1 MTGSAPRPLEG
12 LKVIDL
18 TTVLM
23 GPFATQLLGDMGA
36 DVIKVEAPGGDNV
49 RHIGPARNAGM
60 GAIFLNVNRSK
71 RSVVLD
77 LKQASAREALFRMCK
92 DADVLVFNIR
102 PQAMERLGLGYE
114 AAAAVNPRLIYT
126 GLVGYDPRGP
136 YASRPAYD
144 DLIQGAIGLP
154 ALTKQAGSDEPRYVP
169 LTIADYFAGLT
180 GLTAILG
187 ALYWRERSG
196 LGQQLTIPM
205 FETLTQLM
213 LAVHMGGRTFEPQ
226 NGPPGYQR
234 LLTPYR
240 RPYKTRDGYVCALVY
255 NDKQCEAFFLAMGRP
270 DLFADDP
277 RFSNISGRT
286 KHIGELYALVEEL
299 IATKTTDECLTL
311 LSDADIPVMPL
322 HDLDGLIDD
331 KHLAAVGLIDTIAH
345 PSEGALRS
353 INVPSTWSRTQPRPL
368 RPVPRL
374 GEHSAEVLREVG
386 YSDDEIAAMVRSG
399 VTECLASTP
408 IPKA

>member
-1 MTGSAPRPLEG
+1 MTESVPRPLEG
-12 LKVIDL
+12 VKVIDL

-23 GPFATQLLGDMGA
+23 GPFATQLLGDMGS

-49 RHIGPARNAGM
+49 RHIGPSRNAGM

-77 LKQASAREALFRMCK
+77 LKQESARDALFRLCK
-92 DADVLVFNIR
+92 DADILVFNIR
-102 PQAMERLGLGYE
+102 PQAMDRLGLGYDTVSS
-114 AAAAVNPRLIYT
+114 ANPRLIYT

-154 ALTKQAGSDEPRYVP
+154 SLTKQAGSDEPRYVP

-205 FETLTQLM
+205 FETLTQLL

-226 NGPPGYQR
+226 SGPPGYQR

-240 RPYKTRDGYVCALVY
+240 RPYKTRDGYVCALIY
-255 NDKQCEAFFLAMGRP
+255 NDKQCEAFFSAMGRP
-270 DLFADDP
+270 DLFANDP
-277 RFSNISGRT
+277 RFSNISSRT

-299 IATKTTDECLTL
+299 IGGRTTDECLKL
-311 LSDADIPVMPL
+311 LSNADIPVMPL
-322 HDLDGLIDD
+322 HDLDSLIDD
-331 KHLAAVGLIDTIAH
+331 KHLAAVGLIDTITH

-374 GEHSAEVLREVG
+374 GEHSAEVLREIG
-386 YSDDEIAAMVRSG
+386 FSDDEIAAMARSG
-399 VTECLASTP
+399 ATECLASTP
-408 IPKA
+408 LPEA